1 MAAAAATAVRALVV
15 EDDLDSCDA
24 LVAALNSHGFDTEC
38 ARTVGEAL
46 VKLERGL
53 IPAAIIVDMRLPDA
67 SGGLLLRRIHREKL
81 HTKVAVVTGMP
92 DPAAH
97 PDLIRFPPDRIFTKP
112 LDLHELLDWL
122 GGLPD

>member
-15 EDDLDSCDA
+15 EDDPDSSDA
-24 LVAALNSHGFDTEC
+24 LVAALNARGFDADC

-67 SGGLLLRRIHREKL
+67 SGGLLLRRIHREHL
-81 HTKVAVVTGMP
+81 PTRVAVVTGIP
-92 DPAAH
+92 DPSSH
-97 PDLIRFPPDRIFTKP
+97 PDLIRFPPDRVFTKP
-112 LDLHELLDWL
+112 LDFSDLFDWL
-122 GGLPD
+122 SELQ